1 MGLRKPSEWSS
12 PVPLPTPS
20 CVLCGREQVLGLNA
34 VSVCVYV
41 LTGVCK
47 HVGKSMAFFGAVRRY
62 LLVQMHLN
70 LLEESV

>member
-1 MGLRKPSEWSS
+1 M
-12 PVPLPTPS
+12 
-20 CVLCGREQVLGLNA
+20 LGLNA